1 MCRSGSILSLAR
13 RFDHFFYAEASAER
27 VAWLRILIGGYALG
41 YLCSRFGA
49 LTNVVHLHAA
59 EFAPV
64 GPTRLLDAP
73 LPAPW
78 VIACVLASIGLGAA
92 FTLGLHFRWTGP
104 AFAALLLWV
113 TAYRNSWGMKF
124 HVENLMTLHVV
135 LLAGSRAADD
145 LSLDARRAPRPLEA
159 HGRYGWVARAM
170 SIVTVTTYVLA
181 GLAKLKLAG
190 AAWLQGDFLRA
201 ELAHDNLRKI
211 ELGSLH
217 SPLGAWLVTYSW
229 PFGALA
235 KLTLLLELGA
245 PVALFG
251 GRIALGW
258 SALAW
263 SFHLGVAALMM
274 IIFPYQLSALAF
286 LPFFPLERWR
296 WLALLA
302 ARLRRTYTAAPP
314 AITHS
319 TGLPPSS

>member
-1 MCRSGSILSLAR
+1 LSAAR
-13 RFDHFFYAEASAER
+13 RFDDFFYAQAPAER

-41 YLCSRFGA
+41 YVCSRFGA
-49 LTNVVHLHAA
+49 LTNVTRLHAS

-78 VIACVLASIGLGAA
+78 VFVCVLAAIVLGAA
-92 FTLGLHFRWTGP
+92 FTLGLHFRYTGP

-145 LSLDARRAPRPLEA
+145 LSLDAWRAPRERLA
-159 HGRYGWVARAM
+159 HGRYGWVVRAM
-170 SIVTVTTYVLA
+170 GIVTATTYVLA

-190 AAWLQGDFLRA
+190 AAWLHGDFLRA

-245 PVALFG
+245 PLALFG

-263 SFHLGVAALMM
+263 SFHLGVAALMV

-296 WLALLA
+296 VLVAIS
-302 ARLRRTYTAAPP
+302 RHLRRHAPAHTSAP
-314 AITHS
+314 ATITES